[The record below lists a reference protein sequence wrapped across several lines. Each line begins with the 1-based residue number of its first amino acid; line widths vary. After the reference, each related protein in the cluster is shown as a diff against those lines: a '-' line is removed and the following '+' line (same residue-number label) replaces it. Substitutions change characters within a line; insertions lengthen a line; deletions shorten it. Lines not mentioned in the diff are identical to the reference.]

1 MGKSVE
7 RDGVFGRYTEH
18 YDDAGNKIGESREVD
33 GVFGRHVEHTDVNGN
48 KIGESRDVSGFFGE
62 YTEHRDAGGD
72 KLGESRR
79 RDGLFGEYTEH
90 VDDEGNSVGESRE
103 RQGVFGDYTE
113 NTGTT
118 WRAAGGRAA
127 YRAASYSYSGG
138 GGGGEANW
146 ILWLVG
152 LLFGLTLLVLAL
164 VVAVPVALIG
174 LGIYLIVKKSNPWA
188 RAGGACLIV
197 FTLGAGLLLGINY
210 VRDSRARTAA
220 AEERAAEQRSV
231 RVVSTESHSLDP
243 GSTAAKLGL
252 AGSWSGSQNNR
263 STSIVIDGGSGDD
276 FYGTKTQANFQIAFS
291 GHINP
296 STREVRIQ
304 ETRILSGASSW
315 SLGSETGRLSADGRT
330 ISGTGKD
337 VYTRYSWS
345 YSKR

>member
-1 MGKSVE
+1 MGKSIE

-62 YTEHRDAGGD
+62 YTEHRDAYGD

-118 WRAAGGRAA
+118 WRGAGSRSDYGGS
-127 YRAASYSYSGG
+127 SYSYSGG

-146 ILWLVG
+146 VLWLVG
-152 LLFGLTLLVLAL
+152 LLFGLTLLMLAL
-164 VVAVPVALIG
+164 VVAIPVALIG

-188 RAGGACLIV
+188 RAGGACIVV
-197 FTLGAGLLLGINY
+197 FTLGAVSLIGFSY
-210 VRDSRARTAA
+210 VRDSRARRAA
-220 AEERAAEQRSV
+220 AEGRSV
-231 RVVSTESHSLDP
+231 QVVSTGSRGVEP

-263 STSIVIDGGSGDD
+263 NTSLVIDGGSGDD
-276 FYGTKTQANFQIAFS
+276 FYGTKTQGDFQIAFS

-304 ETRILSGASSW
+304 ETRILRGASSW

-337 VYTRYSWS
+337 VYTRYPWS